1 MAESTN
7 RDLRER
13 LTSSLGIPETPRLES
28 GSGPRKRDSTA
39 LSVGSRFRALWG
51 RGRVRRRIRTA
62 PERMAADVGPPHLD
76 ELARERMLITMVG
89 WRFDRGTSSFVTD
102 DVTPERMDALIHAVI
117 ALGPRV
123 VQLNVAGLSREQYLE
138 VVDHLAE
145 GSWLTITP
153 VLDERLG
160 SA

>member
-1 MAESTN
+1 MRVA
-7 RDLRER
+7 
-13 LTSSLGIPETPRLES
+13 PMQ
-28 GSGPRKRDSTA
+28 TA
-39 LSVGSRFRALWG
+39 V
-51 RGRVRRRIRTA
+51 
-62 PERMAADVGPPHLD
+62 DVGPPHLD

-89 WRFDRGTSSFVTD
+89 WRFDRGASSFVTD

-145 GSWLTITP
+145 GSWLTVTP
-153 VLDERLG
+153 VLEEHLG

>member
-1 MAESTN
+1 M
-7 RDLRER
+7 
-13 LTSSLGIPETPRLES
+13 
-28 GSGPRKRDSTA
+28 
-39 LSVGSRFRALWG
+39 
-51 RGRVRRRIRTA
+51 RIA
-62 PERMAADVGPPHLD
+62 PERTAADAGPPHLD

-89 WRFDRGTSSFVTD
+89 WRFDRPTLSFITD
-102 DVTPERMDALIHAVI
+102 DITPERMDALIHAVI

-145 GSWLTITP
+145 GSWLTVTP
-153 VLDERLG
+153 LLEERLG

>member
-1 MAESTN
+1 MQT
-7 RDLRER
+7 
-13 LTSSLGIPETPRLES
+13 
-28 GSGPRKRDSTA
+28 
-39 LSVGSRFRALWG
+39 
-51 RGRVRRRIRTA
+51 
-62 PERMAADVGPPHLD
+62 AADVGPPHLD

-138 VVDHLAE
+138 VIDHLAE
-145 GSWLTITP
+145 GSWLTVTP
-153 VLDERLG
+153 LLEERLG